1 MKTQK
6 VIFKNYRNVP
16 DMEKELNG
24 QNILLL
30 GENTVGKSN
39 FIKAI
44 LGALGNGFGKNAVRT
59 GQNSAEVEIRM
70 ADFTDDHQPI
80 PGTEYTFRAEIEKK
94 GEQEEVKL
102 SVLAPG
108 GLKDKRKSAIGSLVG
123 ELELDY
129 NFVELSKTPAGKKK
143 QVEIIK
149 SYLTQDTR
157 EALQREQNKI
167 DTAFSD
173 RTEIGRKRDTAK
185 GFVKEAGINPDDF
198 KKYQK
203 PVDTKALRTD
213 LEKAV
218 KKNEELEGVKK
229 RIDER
234 NATIPTKQDEIKAL
248 EAKIESIRNEIVEIS
263 QKNSDAKKYL
273 DQNKPVDTS
282 DLQVQIT
289 AAEEHNKMHE
299 RVSMFEKKN
308 KEAEEAEEEYG
319 ELTALIE
326 SGRQAISD
334 TIKDC
339 VNELPISGIS
349 FDQDN
354 VFFNGKI
361 VDENN
366 MSTAEIMILE
376 AQLKMC
382 KAPGA
387 EVLFIQRGE
396 SLGSKLL
403 ADLQAKAKEN
413 GFQIIMEQVE
423 RDTEELKIEFMPE
436 YQKEVAHA

>member
-1 MKTQK
+1 MRTQK

-24 QNILLL
+24 QNIILL

-102 SVLAPG
+102 SVIAPNG
-108 GLKDKRKSAIGSLVG
+108 MKDKRKSAIGSIVG

-129 NFVELSKTPAGKKK
+129 NFVELSKTKDGKKK
-143 QVEIIK
+143 QIEIIK
-149 SYLTQDTR
+149 SYLDQETR
-157 EALQREQNKI
+157 EFLQSVENKVN
-167 DTAFSD
+167 TAYDD
-173 RTEIGRKRDTAK
+173 RTNVGRKLDAAK
-185 GFVKEAGINPDDF
+185 GFLKTAGMTADDF
-198 KKYQK
+198 KKYSTAI
-203 PVDTKALRTD
+203 DTSKLSS
-213 LEKAV
+213 
-218 KKNEELEGVKK
+218 ELEAAGKTNQQISDVTK
-229 RIDER
+229 RIEDRNER
-234 NATIPTKQDEIKAL
+234 IPSIEKEIKAL
-248 EAKIESIRNEIVEIS
+248 EAKIVSFREELVDIAN
-263 QKNSDAKKYL
+263 KNSEAKKFL
-273 DQNKPVDTS
+273 EANKPVDT
-282 DLQVQIT
+282 DALRKQM
-289 AAEEHNKMHE
+289 AEAEAHNKNHATCLAL
-299 RVSMFEKKN
+299 SKQQ
-308 KEAEEAEEEYG
+308 KEAKELEAEYG
-319 ELTALIE
+319 ELTALIN
-326 SGRQAISD
+326 SSRQAISD
-334 TIKDC
+334 AIKDMD
-339 VNELPISGIS
+339 LPIDGIT

-354 VFFNGKI
+354 IFYKGKI

-366 MSTAEIMILE
+366 MSTAEIMMLE

-436 YQKEVAHA
+436 YENKLQTA

>member
-24 QNILLL
+24 QNIILL

-102 SVLAPG
+102 SVIAPNG
-108 GLKDKRKSAIGSLVG
+108 MKDKRKSAIGSLVG
-123 ELELDY
+123 ELELDF
-129 NFVELSKTPAGKKK
+129 NFVELSRTAAGKKK
-143 QVEIIK
+143 QIEIIK
-149 SYLTQDTR
+149 SYLDQDIQESLR
-157 EALQREQNKI
+157 VEENKVQ
-167 DTAFSD
+167 TAYND
-173 RTEIGRKRDTAK
+173 RTDVGRRLDAAK
-185 GFVKEAGINPDDF
+185 GFLKTAGMSPDDF
-198 KKYQK
+198 KKYAK
-203 PVDTKALRTD
+203 AIDTSKLST
-213 LEKAV
+213 
-218 KKNEELEGVKK
+218 ELETAGKTNQQITEVGK
-229 RIDER
+229 RVEER
-234 NATIPTKQDEIKAL
+234 NASIPTKEKEIKEL
-248 EAKIESIRNEIVEIS
+248 EAKIAGIREELIQIAN
-263 QKNSDAKKYL
+263 KNSEAKKFL
-273 DQNKPVDTS
+273 EANKPVDTEA
-282 DLQVQIT
+282 LKKQM
-289 AAEEHNKMHE
+289 AEAEAHNKAHATCQALA
-299 RVSMFEKKN
+299 KQQ
-308 KEAEEAEEEYG
+308 KEANELESEYG
-319 ELTALIE
+319 ELTARID
-326 SGRQAISD
+326 SCRQAIQD
-334 TIKDC
+334 TIRTMD
-339 VNELPISGIS
+339 LPIDGIS
-349 FDQDN
+349 FDWDN
-354 VFFNGKI
+354 VFYKGKI

-366 MSTAEIMILE
+366 MSTAEIMMLE

-436 YQKEVAHA
+436 YENKLQTA